1 MFLKYLLNVPR
12 GTFLI
17 KTTYKQLKVTFNKI
31 KIPKNSICYTHKNR
45 DVPCRTSINLIK

>member
-1 MFLKYLLNVPR
+1 MFFKYLQNAPR

-31 KIPKNSICYTHKNR
+31 KIPKIQY
-45 DVPCRTSINLIK
+45 VILIKTEMFHVEHL

>member
-1 MFLKYLLNVPR
+1 MFFKYLLNVPR

-31 KIPKNSICYTHKNR
+31 KITENSVCYTYKNI
-45 DVPCRTSINLIK
+45 DVPRRTSIKFSK

>member
-1 MFLKYLLNVPR
+1 MFFKYLQNVPR

-31 KIPKNSICYTHKNR
+31 KIPKNSICYTYKNR
-45 DVPCRTSINLIK
+45 DVPRRTSINLIK